1 MRIIE
6 LLNSLTIPINNEE
19 SAVLEKF
26 NESETIAKSSLEP
39 REQLLA
45 NGLVTKDILTRKR
58 DNDGKIV
65 FTKKIR

>member
-26 NESETIAKSSLEP
+26 NESESIAKTSLEP

-45 NGLVTKDILTRKR
+45 NSLVTKDILTRKR

-65 FTKKIR
+65 FNKKIR

>member
-26 NESETIAKSSLEP
+26 NESESIAKTSLEP

-45 NGLVTKDILTRKR
+45 NSLVTKDILTRKR

>member
-26 NESETIAKSSLEP
+26 NESESIAKTSLEP

-45 NGLVTKDILTRKR
+45 NSLVTKDILTRRR

>member
-6 LLNSLTIPINNEE
+6 LLTSLTIPINNEE
-19 SAVLEKF
+19 SEVLKKF
-26 NESETIAKSSLEP
+26 NKSESIAKTSLEP

-45 NGLVTKDILTRKR
+45 NSLVTKDILTRRR

>member
-26 NESETIAKSSLEP
+26 NESESIAKSSLEP

-45 NGLVTKDILTRKR
+45 NGLVTKDILTRR
-58 DNDGKIV
+58 RGNDGKIV

>member
-45 NGLVTKDILTRKR
+45 NGLVTKDILTRRR
-58 DNDGKIV
+58 DHDGKIV

>member
-26 NESETIAKSSLEP
+26 NESESIAKSSLEP

-45 NGLVTKDILTRKR
+45 NGLVTKDILTRRR

>member
-26 NESETIAKSSLEP
+26 NESESIAKTSLKP

-45 NGLVTKDILTRKR
+45 NSLVTKDILTRRR